1 MLGSCLCG
9 QIKYEVAC
17 FDPEISNCHCAMCR
31 KFHGAAY
38 ATYGKVQRQDFR
50 WLQGQALILTYQSSI
65 TAERGF
71 CKCCGSSLYY
81 KFIDQDD
88 QISIAIGTLD
98 EEPSRSVDNSIFVL
112 QSHAGRFATRIF
124 LSIQSGETLLSALHP
139 SYRQRPHQPLRVL
152 LGWSP
157 APFAEQ
163 AQPRLFPIL
172 ALALREPIHHELA

>member
-1 MLGSCLCG
+1 
-9 QIKYEVAC
+9 
-17 FDPEISNCHCAMCR
+17 MCR

-38 ATYGKVQRQDFR
+38 ATYGKVQSQDFR

-98 EEPSRSVDNSIFVL
+98 EEPSRWVDNSIFC
-112 QSHAGRFATRIF
+112 SSKPR
-124 LSIQSGETLLSALHP
+124 
-139 SYRQRPHQPLRVL
+139 
-152 LGWSP
+152 WSLCNKDIPEYPEWRNP
-157 APFAEQ
+157 A
-163 AQPRLFPIL
+163 
-172 ALALREPIHHELA
+172 

>member
-31 KFHGAAY
+31 KFHGAAF

-81 KFIDQDD
+81 KFVGQDD

-98 EEPSRSVDNSIFVL
+98 EEPSRSVDNSIFC
-112 QSHAGRFATRIF
+112 S
-124 LSIQSGETLLSALHP
+124 SK
-139 SYRQRPHQPLRVL
+139 PL
-152 LGWSP
+152 WSVCNKDIPEYPEWRNP
-157 APFAEQ
+157 A
-163 AQPRLFPIL
+163 
-172 ALALREPIHHELA
+172 